1 LIADPAPVP
10 RAQVALQFFPLR
22 STLAAKFKLTRKIRT
37 RAGSVSALWARRGSK
52 KFTSKFIERLSTW
65 RLTNA

>member
-22 STLAAKFKLTRKIRT
+22 STLAAKFKLTRKIRNSGGQ
-37 RAGSVSALWARRGSK
+37 RLGFLGKARFQEIHK
-52 KFTSKFIERLSTW
+52 
-65 RLTNA
+65 